1 MKGRLNFFLIAA
13 LVFTFNL
20 NHGSSTN
27 SAREVFEKCKTRTV
41 EIDTNLKHVD
51 IQFIQKIEM
60 RSTKGDKDS
69 LVFRITVRDGKF
81 ERRLISSTVPNGD
94 RFNGGYDAFDRM
106 FFLSEY
112 FSDGNKVLASCE
124 FDKPTC
130 NGCYGIN
137 FSFAKASDLGDPLS
151 TVTASVNAYN
161 YTPVHVEEH
170 ITGLPLGVEFKD
182 NIDVAYDQKAGMY
195 FPDKIAMRVY
205 ARFLFL
211 KGEVAVVTIKNE
223 DLKKI

>member
-1 MKGRLNFFLIAA
+1 LKGRLNIFLIAA
-13 LVFTFNL
+13 LVFAFNL

-27 SAREVFEKCKTRTV
+27 SAREVYEKCKARAA
-41 EIDTNLKHVD
+41 EIDSSLKHVD
-51 IQFIQKIEM
+51 IQFIQKMEM
-60 RSTKGDKDS
+60 RSTKGDRDS
-69 LVFRITVRDGKF
+69 LVFRITVRHGKF
-81 ERRLISSTVPNGD
+81 ERQLIYSTVPNGD
-94 RFNGGYDAFDRM
+94 RFGGGYDAFDRM

-112 FSDGNKVLASCE
+112 FSDGKKVLASCE

-137 FSFAKASDLGDPLS
+137 FSFAKASDMGDPLS

-161 YTPVHVEEH
+161 YTPVHIEEH

-182 NIDVAYDQKAGMY
+182 NIDVVYDQESEMY
-195 FPDKIAMRVY
+195 FPDKIVMQVY